1 MLGLLG
7 SNFGNQGT
15 KATGPPEG
23 CSAILSSTHSHYSQ
37 EIFLPCKRLSSSWN
51 WRNQVWIY
59 PHFGSGVS
67 RPLWTSPYHQLSPP
81 LHRNL
86 HMWVEIMVLLSI
98 SYVGFNFLMRN
109 IKQLGPTN
117 PKIPLQ
123 LQHSKRVLLCLQ
135 GGPVVLGNETRTDTH
150 SMSPYLISA
159 ICTLPSE
166 GSRSEFRGRGILPN
180 WEIRKSAGRNR
191 TNIICIQTDM

>member
-7 SNFGNQGT
+7 SNFGNQGI

-23 CSAILSSTHSHYSQ
+23 WSAWAGQALQYYLLPTVYSQ
-37 EIFLPCKRLSSSWN
+37 EIFLPCKRLPSSWN

-59 PHFGSGVS
+59 PHFSSGVS
-67 RPLWTSPYHQLSPP
+67 RPLWTSPYHQLSPS

-98 SYVGFNFLMRN
+98 SYVGFNFLMCN
-109 IKQLGPTN
+109 IKQLGPKN

-135 GGPVVLGNETRTDTH
+135 GGPVVLGNETHTDTH
-150 SMSPYLISA
+150 
-159 ICTLPSE
+159 
-166 GSRSEFRGRGILPN
+166 
-180 WEIRKSAGRNR
+180 
-191 TNIICIQTDM
+191 